1 MAFLHYPLHFAT
13 MPAPTYIQNTADFYY
28 ADPEQQTSRLVLG
41 TAGLGG
47 LWGPV
52 DPDQSVAT
60 LLYALEQGIERIDT
74 AASYGNA
81 QRLIGRALEQWSGP
95 KPFISTKIGRL
106 EATDAHTTYTDYSSE
121 GLRRT
126 LEQNLDYLGLSKV
139 DLLFLHEPHLVP
151 LDEMDRILNVL
162 QDFKAEGLT
171 NQLGI
176 GGNPTPEFMAFA
188 QKENFDIV
196 SGFLQLN
203 AANVSGLETTIPTL
217 QARGLQ
223 YYAASP
229 LHFGLLGSRFK
240 ELTRQAPN
248 DWMSAADQAAAKA
261 LQQLAQRL
269 DMPLPSMAQ
278 RYLFSVEE
286 ADWVVVGASN
296 PAQIKATLQ
305 DWKAGPLPKEI
316 FDQINEVRT
325 KVRS

>member
-1 MAFLHYPLHFAT
+1 
-13 MPAPTYIQNTADFYY
+13 MPTLTYLSDPADFFY
-28 ADPEQQTSRLVLG
+28 ADPAKKTSRLVLG

-52 DPDQSVAT
+52 DAGQSVET

-81 QRLIGRALEQWSGP
+81 QRLIGRALRQWSGK

-106 EATDAHTTYTDYSSE
+106 EAADAHTTYTDYSSE

-126 LEQNLDYLGLSKV
+126 FLQNLEYLGLEKV

-151 LDEMDRILNVL
+151 LPEMDRILSVL
-162 QDFKAEGLT
+162 QAFKAEGLT
-171 NQLGI
+171 DQLGI
-176 GGNPTPEFMAFA
+176 GGNPPPDFMPFA
-188 QKENFDIV
+188 VKENFAIV

-203 AANVSGLETTIPTL
+203 AANVSGLEDIIPTL
-217 QARGLQ
+217 QQRGLQ

-240 ELTRQAPN
+240 DLTQQAPN
-248 DWMSAADQAAAKA
+248 EWMSAADQAAAKA
-261 LQQLAQRL
+261 LHQLAQSL
-269 DMPLPSMAQ
+269 DLSLPSLAQ
-278 RYLFSVEE
+278 RYLFSVKE
-286 ADWVVVGASN
+286 ANWVVVGASN
-296 PAQIKATLQ
+296 PAQMQTTIQ

-316 FDQINEVRT
+316 FEQINEVRT
-325 KVRS
+325 KARS